1 MQAIDEEETPNEV
14 SIIIAKRNRKYLK
27 MMHGQCCSDNC
38 GCCPNLKPPK
48 APGPHD
54 AAGDSGDGGCMLL
67 RAEYLRYIHD
77 LPPMHNCI
85 MIQTSHTTIC
95 V

>member
-1 MQAIDEEETPNEV
+1 MQGTDEEETPNEV
-14 SIIIAKRNRKYLK
+14 SIIIAKRNRKYMR

-38 GCCPNLKPPK
+38 GCCPNLKPPA

-54 AAGDSGDGGCMLL
+54 AATVAGCMLP
-67 RAEYLRYIHD
+67 RAEYRGHLRYIHAV
-77 LPPMHNCI
+77 PEHGMK
-85 MIQTSHTTIC
+85 QTSHTTVC